1 VPPADTS
8 DYSTSYSNAIAE
20 AQHELDEHGRGNVQ
34 DVIVFLS
41 DGAANVTPRRVPDYI
56 DTSQD
61 RARPCGSGIKA
72 AAQVK
77 ARGTV
82 VYTIGY
88 DLNGFGTDYER
99 CRHPVSLEDEGITAY
114 DAMKQIA
121 TAEDHFYN
129 KPDPGQLNTIFIR
142 IAADLQRPA
151 ARLIDDG
158 LQ

>member
-1 VPPADTS
+1 M
-8 DYSTSYSNAIAE
+8 
-20 AQHELDEHGRGNVQ
+20 Q

-41 DGAANVTPRRVPDYI
+41 DGAANTMPRRVPDYV
-56 DTSQD
+56 DTPAD
-61 RARPCGSGIKA
+61 RARPCQSGVKA
-72 AAQVK
+72 AAMVK
-77 ARGTV
+77 ASGTI

-99 CRHPVSLEDEGITAY
+99 CRNGPSGEDEGITAF

-121 TAEDHFYN
+121 TQEDHFYN
-129 KPDPGQLNTIFIR
+129 KPDPGQLNTIFTR